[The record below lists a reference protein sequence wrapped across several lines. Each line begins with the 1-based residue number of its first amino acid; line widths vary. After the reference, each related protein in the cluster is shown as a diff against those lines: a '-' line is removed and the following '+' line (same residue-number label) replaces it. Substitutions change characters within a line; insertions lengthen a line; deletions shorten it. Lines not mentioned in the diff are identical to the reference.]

1 MSLKNLILG
10 FLEEPAS
17 GYDIKRSID
26 ESLSH
31 LWAAESSQVYSKLRA
46 MEKDGLLK
54 STKEKS
60 SKGPD
65 RRVYRR
71 THEGEEAFSKWL
83 ESDPE
88 LSHERLSVLA
98 QLHFLSRSRNR
109 EQTTELLEG
118 VRDRFLER
126 LEKYRALEVSESQ
139 KADQDGEEF
148 FDKLALDLSI
158 KTLQARI
165 DWCND
170 AIVRLR
176 QLSSGEPEHA

>member
-10 FLEEPAS
+10 YLEKPAS

-46 MEKDGLLK
+46 MEKQGLLK

-71 THEGEEAFSKWL
+71 TREGEKTFTDWL

-98 QLHFLSRSRNR
+98 QLHFLSRSRNH
-109 EQTTELLEG
+109 EQTTTLLEG
-118 VRDRFLER
+118 VRDRFVER
-126 LEKYRALEVSESQ
+126 LEKYKALEAAESR
-139 KADQDGEEF
+139 KADEEGDEF
-148 FDKLALDLSI
+148 FDKLALDLSVR
-158 KTLQARI
+158 TLQARI
-165 DWCND
+165 EWCND
-170 AIVRLR
+170 AIGQLK
-176 QLSSGEPEHA
+176 QLSPGEPKHA